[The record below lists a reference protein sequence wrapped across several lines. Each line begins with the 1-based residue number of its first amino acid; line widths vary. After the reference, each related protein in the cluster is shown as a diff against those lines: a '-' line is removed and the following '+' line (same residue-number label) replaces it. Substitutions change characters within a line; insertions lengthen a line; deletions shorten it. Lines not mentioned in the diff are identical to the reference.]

1 MAAIKPQHNIGLS
14 FTDSRDSR
22 SYKVILLRQRLWT
35 AENHSYYSSFG
46 TFGLNNRSMNIH
58 ELGGF
63 YAQSVVETVCPPGW
77 DIPTVREWQEL
88 YSVWKRNYNDLRF
101 LDFASASIVDDLGTF
116 PMNGIG
122 KMCDDLFDEA
132 SFSETG
138 EAAYFWTSTSEDSG
152 ERKIF
157 GITCDGCK
165 IFSSVGSELCN
176 LRFVKRI
183 NKEKEGNMS

>member
-1 MAAIKPQHNIGLS
+1 MAVIKPHNIGLS
-14 FTDSRDSR
+14 LNDSRDSQA
-22 SYKVILLRQRLWT
+22 YKVILLGQRLWT
-35 AENHSYYSSFG
+35 AENCRYYSMFG
-46 TFGLNNRSMNIH
+46 TFGLNNRSRNIH

-63 YAQSVVETVCPPGW
+63 YAQSVVDTVCPPGW

-132 SFSETG
+132 SFAETD
-138 EAAYFWTSTSEDSG
+138 EAAYFWTSTLDDRG
-152 ERKIF
+152 ERRIF
-157 GITCDGCK
+157 GITGDGCK
-165 IFSSVGSELCN
+165 IFSSTGSELCN
-176 LRFVKRI
+176 LRFVKRL
-183 NKEKEGNMS
+183 KKGKEGDMS